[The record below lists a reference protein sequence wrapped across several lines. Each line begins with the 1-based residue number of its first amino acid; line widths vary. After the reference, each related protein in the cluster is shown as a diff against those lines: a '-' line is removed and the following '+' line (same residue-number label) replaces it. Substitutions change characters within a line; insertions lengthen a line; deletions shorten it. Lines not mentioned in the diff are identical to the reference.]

1 MKTLHSFLKEEK
13 VVGFEKGKV
22 KLCTESSVRVKLPF
36 VQFFL
41 FNCTRYYFKFVKC
54 YFVFQY
60 FQKELPSRAEADP
73 EALMQSAYSM
83 KYNAKK
89 MKKLEKEYAVI
100 KSKEQE
106 EMAELKVFYIKD
118 FTHTV

>member
-1 MKTLHSFLKEEK
+1 MSILLYN
-13 VVGFEKGKV
+13 
-22 KLCTESSVRVKLPF
+22 LL
-36 VQFFL
+36 
-41 FNCTRYYFKFVKC
+41 
-54 YFVFQY
+54 QY

-73 EALMQSAYSM
+73 EALMQSAYGM

-106 EMAELKVFYIKD
+106 EMAELKVCIDKLF
-118 FTHTV
+118 